1 MPKKTAKKKTTPR
14 KKAAVKKVAP
24 KKAPAK
30 KKVAAKRAP
39 AKKKV
44 AAKKAPA
51 KKRSVAKKAPAKKA
65 PAKKTAKRSRITA
78 TVVAPPAPKKPRTTL
93 RITDTTLRDAHQSL
107 WATRMRTSDILPILD
122 TIDNTGYYSLEVWGG
137 ATFDVC
143 LRFLRENPWER
154 LRQIKKICK
163 KTPLQMLLRGQN
175 ILGYQHYPDDLLDR
189 FVALAC
195 TNGVDIFRIFDAL
208 NDNRNLEQAIAAV
221 KKYGGHA
228 QGTLSYTIS
237 PVHTVKEY
245 VRVAKEQ
252 VQMGIDSLVIKDM
265 AGILTPMMAERLVS
279 ALFKEISVPIQL
291 HSHMTSG
298 MATSTY
304 VEGVRAGAGAIDC
317 AISVMSGFS
326 SQPPVETML
335 SIFDETPYRADL
347 DRDALRLI
355 CKHFTEVA
363 PKRMLSH
370 HPLNIIDP
378 EILIH
383 HIPGGMISNLRSQLE
398 QQDALDRLPEVLEEL
413 PRARADLGYPPLVTP
428 TSQIVG
434 VQAVMNVL
442 AGERY
447 TMVPQ
452 ETKNYVKGLY
462 GRSPAPINPA
472 VKKKILGG
480 EKTMTGRPADGMEPM
495 LPQAT
500 REVDP
505 NLIQAEED
513 IISYCLFPEPAL
525 EFFKW
530 RNMVPEDRPSIP
542 ADLERR
548 KQDSDTPA
556 PEPVQP
562 AKPFLSQGDYK
573 ELNGLIDKV
582 HKLQLNEITIRRN
595 DLAFS
600 LKAEGMTSGTV
611 PVAGATETVPAAA
624 TEAAPE
630 PEAAPEAEAAPPAA
644 ADGPTINAPLN
655 GTFYRSPGPGKDKF
669 ANVGDKVKTGDPVCI
684 VEAMKLFNQ
693 IKAPTNCKVK
703 AFLLN
708 HGDPVKKGQP
718 MVSIEKL

>member
-1 MPKKTAKKKTTPR
+1 MPKKTAKKKT
-14 KKAAVKKVAP
+14 
-24 KKAPAK
+24 PAK
-30 KKVAAKRAP
+30 KAV
-39 AKKKV
+39 AKKKT
-44 AAKKAPA
+44 
-51 KKRSVAKKAPAKKA
+51 PAKKA
-65 PAKKTAKRSRITA
+65 PAKKTVARKAVAKKKAPAKKAAAKKAPAKRARVTA
-78 TVVAPPAPKKPRTTL
+78 KTVTPPAPSDSQRRTTL

-107 WATRMRTSDILPILD
+107 WATRMRTKDILPILD
-122 TIDNTGYYSLEVWGG
+122 VIDNAGYYSLEVWGG

-175 ILGYQHYPDDLLDR
+175 VLGYKHYPDDLLDR

-208 NDNRNLEQAIAAV
+208 NDNRNLEQAIVAV

-265 AGILTPMMAERLVS
+265 AGILTPMMSERLVS
-279 ALFKEISVPIQL
+279 ALYKEIKVPIQI

-298 MATSTY
+298 MAISTY

-335 SIFDETPYRADL
+335 SIFDETPYHAQV
-347 DRDALRLI
+347 DRDALRKI
-355 CKHFTEVA
+355 CKHFTELA

-434 VQAVMNVL
+434 VQSVMNVL

-447 TMVPQ
+447 SMVPQ
-452 ETKNYVKGLY
+452 ETKNYVRGYY
-462 GRSPAPINPA
+462 GRSPAPINPTI
-472 VKKKILGG
+472 KKKILGK
-480 EKTMTGRPADGMEPM
+480 EKVITGRPADLLEPM

-500 REVDP
+500 MEVDP
-505 NLIQAEED
+505 ELIKGEED

-530 RNMVPEDRPSIP
+530 RNMIPEDRPAIP

-548 KQDSDTPA
+548 KQNAEPETPA
-556 PEPVQP
+556 AVPTQP
-562 AKPFLSQGDYK
+562 ARPFLSHKDYE
-573 ELNGLIDKV
+573 ELNGLMDKV
-582 HKLQLNEITIRRN
+582 HTLGLNELTIRRN
-595 DLAFS
+595 DLALS
-600 LKAEGMTSGTV
+600 LKSEGMTSGTV
-611 PVAGATETVPAAA
+611 PASQAAA
-624 TEAAPE
+624 VVEQPIEAAAE
-630 PEAAPEAEAAPPAA
+630 PEAEAAAEAPAEPA
-644 ADGPTINAPLN
+644 VADGPTIDAPLN
-655 GTFYRSPGPGKDKF
+655 GTFYRSPGPGKEEF
-669 ANVGDKVKTGDPVCI
+669 ANEGDEVKTGDPVCI

-693 IKAPTNCKVK
+693 IKAPTDCTLKK
-703 AFLLN
+703 FLVS

-718 MVSIEKL
+718 MVTIEEM